1 MPARI
6 QPNRPY
12 YPRYYLPR
20 RAPQPRGGG
29 GGGGAKGGA
38 KGAFGGGVDTSST
51 GNIGGDLAK
60 AVINTMLQNR
70 QNAAANAIMN
80 TQTPP
85 RAGAVGPVVD
95 PASGQVTGNI
105 TPTVGTA
112 PQTGGIGE
120 LQMRQQMAQEDAAA
134 QAQKV
139 AAQRADLAD
148 QLTKAR
154 IATEVARAQ
163 GTGGFAKQPKAAA
176 TQKPQKYEPL
186 SSTPND
192 ASYYNFNNQRAD
204 IDAQYGKGTYDKLLA
219 ASGKVDIDS
228 ATGKPKPGVYGEGN
242 DAVTVTK
249 DGSISL
255 AKGATIPAD
264 HLPAIMA
271 RYDATK
277 VRQGGKP
284 SYIGQYLGTQN
295 PQTGEDGGSSA
306 NPYTP
311 KTTVELNALP
321 PGTWFVNPNDGKT
334 YQKGGTPQPS
344 DQGGQ
349 KTSQADTSDQAQ
361 VADVTQP
368 QQPPIQAQP
377 PPQLA
382 DLTPSSTPGAFDL
395 GTLPTGGLPDTTSLG
410 DELAKARAADF
421 LRGLA

>member
-1 MPARI
+1 MPSRI

-20 RAPQPRGGG
+20 GARQSRAAAQPRGGG
-29 GGGGAKGGA
+29 GGRGAVGGAIDA
-38 KGAFGGGVDTSST
+38 TPT
-51 GNIGGDLAK
+51 GNVGGDIVK
-60 AVINTMLQNR
+60 AIANTIQQNR
-70 QNAAANAIMN
+70 QNAVANQIMN

-105 TPTVGTA
+105 TPTVGTS
-112 PQTGGIGE
+112 PQTGGMGE
-120 LQMRQQMAQEDAAA
+120 LQMRRQMAQEDAAA

-148 QLTKAR
+148 QLTKAK

-163 GTGGFAKQPKAAA
+163 GTGGFAKRPTAAA
-176 TQKPQKYEPL
+176 AQKPQKYEPL

-228 ATGKPKPGVYGEGN
+228 ATGKPKPGDYGEGN
-242 DAVTVTK
+242 DAVTVKK

-264 HLPAIMA
+264 HLADIMA

-284 SYIGQYLGTQN
+284 SYIGQYLGTRN

-334 YQKGGTPQPS
+334 YQKGGTPQG
-344 DQGGQ
+344 DQ
-349 KTSQADTSDQAQ
+349 KTSQVPGDQGQ
-361 VADVTQP
+361 GLADVTAQP
-368 QQPPIQAQP
+368 IEQQPPVD
-377 PPQLA
+377 LA
-382 DLTPSSTPGAFDL
+382 SLSPSNVPGSFDL
-395 GTLPTGGLPDTTSLG
+395 GTLPTGGLPDT
-410 DELAKARAADF
+410 DLADAIKRARVADQI
-421 LRGLA
+421 A